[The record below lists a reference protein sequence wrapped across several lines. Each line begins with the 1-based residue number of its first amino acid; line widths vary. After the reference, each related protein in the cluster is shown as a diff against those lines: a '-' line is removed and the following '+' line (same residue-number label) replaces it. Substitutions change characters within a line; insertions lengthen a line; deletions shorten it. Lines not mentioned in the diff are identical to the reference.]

1 MIIVIGKRR
10 LINGCW
16 SAWIRI
22 NGCGGEFVKFVVI
35 DCFGV
40 VMIIVI
46 MIMLLISYL
55 FYFHFINVH

>member
-22 NGCGGEFVKFVVI
+22 NSYDEEFVKFVVI